1 MGATEAGAP
10 GPLELR
16 FLGTSDSMGVPR
28 VYCSCTVCK
37 EARETGFNRRLR
49 SSLLLDGLDA
59 DGGATLIDCG
69 PDWGRQ
75 MEAAGL
81 RSVRRILITHAHFD
95 HIGGLVE
102 WADACRYEGRKGTAY
117 APAEVILT
125 ILDRFPWLERW
136 IDFMP
141 CDEPLRLGSWT
152 IRCWRVHH
160 GYNGYSYAYRF
171 DQEETATSWA
181 YCSDAIGLDD
191 GMKAPLRGCRLVIL
205 GTNFYE
211 EPHPYETRSV
221 YDVKEAIELQR
232 ELRPG
237 ELLLTHLSHDID
249 LMRDYGLPAGM
260 AFAETGL
267 TRRLGGSAKPE

>member
-1 MGATEAGAP
+1 
-10 GPLELR
+10 
-16 FLGTSDSMGVPR
+16 MGVPR
-28 VYCSCTVCK
+28 VYCSCVVC
-37 EARETGFNRRLR
+37 EESRRTGFNRRPR
-49 SSLLLDGLDA
+49 SSLLLRGLDA
-59 DGGATLIDCG
+59 DGAATLIDCG

-75 MEAAGL
+75 MEEAGL

-102 WADACRYEGRKGTAY
+102 WADACRRTKQKGTAF
-117 APAEVILT
+117 APAEVIPA
-125 ILDRFPWLERW
+125 ILDRFPWLESW
-136 IDFMP
+136 IDFLP

-152 IRCWRVHH
+152 IRCWRVNH
-160 GYNGYSYAYRF
+160 GHNGYSYAYRF
-171 DQEETATSWA
+171 EQAETGLSWA

-205 GTNFYE
+205 GTSFYE
-211 EPHPYETRSV
+211 EPYSYETRSL

-232 ELRPG
+232 ELQPG

-260 AFAETGL
+260 AFAQTGL
-267 TRRLGGSAKPE
+267 TRRIGGQAQAD